1 MQIIAFIDE
10 NKSKCEKNGF
20 QWSYIDML
28 YIKLM
33 RISRPLISLTKS
45 KDIVSEKVPTFC
57 QKGSNITIFHQKRV
71 ILKDFLQLKGL
82 GEVYK
87 CLKSTYL
94 RHFLEFKKGI
104 GVDFEEKL
112 SILEG
117 F

>member
-33 RISRPLISLTKS
+33 TISRPLISLTKNRE
-45 KDIVSEKVPTFC
+45 IVSEKVPTPC

-71 ILKDFLQLKGL
+71 FLKDFLQLKGV

-87 CLKSTYL
+87 CLNSTWDAL
-94 RHFLEFKKGI
+94 LSLKRVL
-104 GVDFEEKL
+104 KL
-112 SILEG
+112 ILKQN
-117 F
+117 